1 MTVTDWMT
9 EVTDKS
15 NRGMHA
21 GAIDTGLR
29 PVPSALPVDAGP
41 RQTGHSRFKCRST
54 ARRLMAVGVLACAGL
69 LAGCGGGVGKPN
81 AKPTVTKPPAPT
93 AAAPSGSSTTSTTV
107 SQDGPVLAAY
117 RAAWAAYEEA
127 LAHANPTDPRLTAT
141 LANPLLQRVQA
152 NLLGYQ
158 HDGIVGRGG
167 VQLHPKVTSLSATTA
182 TLSDCMYSNSEL
194 VYATTGKPVPPVTP
208 AEHDGVR
215 ATLVMVGG
223 SWKVSQQSVTEG
235 RCPPGS

>member
-1 MTVTDWMT
+1 MT

-21 GAIDTGLR
+21 GSIDPGLR
-29 PVPSALPVDAGP
+29 SVLSALPVDAGP
-41 RQTGHSRFKCRST
+41 RQTVQSRSEGRSA
-54 ARRLMAVGVLACAGL
+54 ARRVMAVGVLACAGL
-69 LAGCGGGVGKPN
+69 LAGCGGGAGKPQ
-81 AKPTVTKPPAPT
+81 AEPTTTKPPTPT
-93 AAAPSGSSTTSTTV
+93 ATAPSGSSTTSTTV
-107 SQDGPVLAAY
+107 SQDGAVLAAY
-117 RAAWAAYEEA
+117 RAAWAAYEGA
-127 LAHANPTDPRLTAT
+127 LAHANPTDPRLAAA
-141 LANPLLQRVQA
+141 LVDPLLQRVRA

-182 TLSDCMYSNSEL
+182 TVSDCMYSSSEL
-194 VYATTGKPVPPVTP
+194 IYATTGKPVPPVTP